1 MAVQQ
6 SMTTRTST
14 WKKWQ
19 RGDHKNG
26 CCNKMQHDVPARCSR
41 TCCCLFK
48 HVVARHV
55 AAFSIMLQL
64 EMLPTFWACC
74 SRTCCLL
81 FAHVLAGHV
90 AAFSSMLQP
99 DMLPPVRTC
108 CSLIHTC
115 CSRDRI
121 FSMHLLVQTS
131 LCAAQAPIDQRLPG
145 AAQASLL
152 KTRPGAV

>member
-1 MAVQQ
+1 MLQP
-6 SMTTRTST
+6 
-14 WKKWQ
+14 
-19 RGDHKNG
+19 
-26 CCNKMQHDVPARCSR
+26 VPARCSQ

-48 HVVARHV
+48 HVAARHV

-64 EMLPTFWACC
+64 EMLPTFQACC

-90 AAFSSMLQP
+90 AAFSSMLQL

-121 FSMHLLVQTS
+121 FSMQPLSADQPMCSSSSYWPETS
-131 LCAAQAPIDQRLPG
+131 RCSTGLFIVDTSRC
-145 AAQASLL
+145 SLGPWNVEKSRSSCL
-152 KTRPGAV
+152 GTFRCSSIPCRV